1 MDAEDEPQDRMQDE
15 WPDEWPD
22 ESSNTAEMRRPAALR
37 RPTVERRPRVRLRD
51 RAERWS
57 DRYRSNAFVA
67 ASETVVIDERR
78 HPLLLL
84 VPGLRTLAGLLAIA
98 TGPSLS
104 GLLVFFV
111 LTALWAQ
118 FRLRT
123 GWRRTAVVAAG
134 AVLALF
140 LLSLSGFLLCAVLL
154 LGWFAEDCADWYT
167 DRLVV
172 SDRRIYRSYGV
183 AIRHSP
189 SISLTGIAYLD
200 TAILPLG
207 SWWTAGTLRLDSVAQ
222 RDAPLS
228 RIDLLPD
235 VIAQSHR
242 ILELRS
248 RMLAKYPPQNY

>member
-1 MDAEDEPQDRMQDE
+1 MDAEDEPQDRLQDE
-15 WPDEWPD
+15 SQDELSD
-22 ESSNTAEMRRPAALR
+22 TAELRRPAALR
-37 RPTVERRPRVRLRD
+37 RPTVARRPRVRLRD
-51 RAERWS
+51 RAVKWS

-67 ASETVVIDERR
+67 DSETVVIDERR

-84 VPGLRTLAGLLAIA
+84 LPGLRTLAGLLALA

-104 GLLVFFV
+104 GLLLFFV

-123 GWRRTAVVAAG
+123 GLRRTALLAAG
-134 AVLALF
+134 AVAAL
-140 LLSLSGFLLCAVLL
+140 LVLSLSGPLLCAVLL

-183 AIRHSP
+183 VIRHSP

-248 RMLAKYPPQNY
+248 RMLAKYPPQVY